1 MKINSQQAKNVI
13 RSLNDLIYDDIYV
26 YDNKGALLATNREQA
41 DEELL
46 SFGKIVAK
54 RQVILVE
61 DVKNLTAKAI
71 LFPVHIGNSLVAIVG
86 LVGDYAL
93 ISQYS
98 ALVVKIV
105 EILLSESLYYQNK
118 IKNAEN
124 NRLLVNELIHGKGNV
139 ETLTWI
145 AEVIGKQINDFKYL
159 ALIDIGEEDK
169 IQVTSELII
178 DSIEKNLQPKH
189 LIAEY
194 GKNIVILFAT
204 TKLDEVLNEL
214 SDVKKYLEKKYVNNI
229 SVGISDVINTYT
241 ECKRAFFQAKKT
253 LALGKKKYKKGS
265 FAFADY
271 SLELLFSHVDDA
283 LIDSFIME
291 VFGGLSVEEIKDIE
305 ALLRVYIDF
314 DTSLNATSR
323 QLFIHKNTLQ
333 YRLNKIRELTG
344 YNPRNTM
351 DLYKLF
357 TAINLFNK
365 REEEVDSSF

>member
-1 MKINSQQAKNVI
+1 M
-13 RSLNDLIYDDIYV
+13 
-26 YDNKGALLATNREQA
+26 ATNREQA

-145 AEVIGKQINDFKYL
+145 A
-159 ALIDIGEEDK
+159 
-169 IQVTSELII
+169 
-178 DSIEKNLQPKH
+178 
-189 LIAEY
+189 
-194 GKNIVILFAT
+194 
-204 TKLDEVLNEL
+204 
-214 SDVKKYLEKKYVNNI
+214 
-229 SVGISDVINTYT
+229 
-241 ECKRAFFQAKKT
+241 R
-253 LALGKKKYKKGS
+253 
-265 FAFADY
+265 
-271 SLELLFSHVDDA
+271 
-283 LIDSFIME
+283 
-291 VFGGLSVEEIKDIE
+291 
-305 ALLRVYIDF
+305 
-314 DTSLNATSR
+314 
-323 QLFIHKNTLQ
+323 
-333 YRLNKIRELTG
+333 
-344 YNPRNTM
+344 
-351 DLYKLF
+351 
-357 TAINLFNK
+357 
-365 REEEVDSSF
+365 